1 MKKYLF
7 LLPLLVLFS
16 SVSAQNKL
24 LTIEDALVKNRSVL
38 APENLRQLQFVYG
51 TEDYVYLKKIDNKDV
66 WVKGNFRSSLEQT
79 FLSLDD
85 LNQKLRAAGYD
96 NLAAM
101 PAIQFNKPTGWI
113 FSVHGNRVALE
124 TVSNKIKLLIYKSII
139 NKNIF

>member
-85 LNQKLRAAGYD
+85 LNQK
-96 NLAAM
+96 
-101 PAIQFNKPTGWI
+101 
-113 FSVHGNRVALE
+113 
-124 TVSNKIKLLIYKSII
+124 
-139 NKNIF
+139 

>member
-38 APENLRQLQFVYG
+38 APDNLRQLQFVYG

-96 NLAAM
+96 
-101 PAIQFNKPTGWI
+101 
-113 FSVHGNRVALE
+113 
-124 TVSNKIKLLIYKSII
+124 
-139 NKNIF
+139 